1 MYDVAPIRMAALKS
15 AHALIP
21 PHPTSWSD
29 GIAAFRELEKAL
41 VADAVAAPGEAICH
55 DDELHRLRA
64 QPIHDGCTVDEFS
77 SRVNTALV
85 KTIPFLDRPFSNAT
99 AISKW
104 VISQLPAALAPDGR
118 SLRRGLTAAQF
129 GDTKHVVAECILLV
143 QQANEDSQA
152 NLRTESINVAE
163 EAGRRPGGLG
173 RGRGRGRGGD
183 GGGGGG
189 GSAGRGRG
197 RSGGRGGGTETHYA
211 DGTLRPTSCSVAP
224 PRGPMCD
231 RKHTGA
237 CWRDPMCDVA
247 LPSRLKPALVKSI
260 DEDRLANARRLG
272 ESIKTRQQPASGVVG
287 VMTES
292 DMEQA
297 WECEDVH
304 VFDDADADNAVQT
317 PATTD
322 RKCLACYYDPC
333 VCIAGGIPGTGM
345 DGKVGTR
352 APAVLCAYCFQA
364 SCKCE
369 VMLLQAASEMGA
381 AVPEFDIG
389 EPIRFVNSE
398 QVLVDGA
405 VVQTCGA
412 DGNVT
417 VFSGG
422 RQCIVTQDMDFP
434 RPLATWRSRAVDEH
448 AEQRGGIAVA
458 QLAVLFGAPAVLHTV
473 KDLGQEGFHA
483 IDKRLWGDGV
493 VVGPR
498 GVERSVGALVGAS
511 RHSLLHGEA
520 ERSNLVLLDVCS
532 LLIGVDGSSAPVG
545 GTEITHGVGLE
556 FGVGVEEFGQ
566 ANEETP

>member
-1 MYDVAPIRMAALKS
+1 MRFPGEMPSVKDGKEWVRVSRTLFKSQWRALLDGAELRELIQYRPSVLLPAITMTVPTADGSHTGLSHAAEKTREAENAKITESNTNKLAHIALAHAEIKNECWLAIEMSMYDVAPIRMTALKS
-15 AHALIP
+15 AHALVP

-29 GIAAFRELEKAL
+29 GIAAFRELEADL
-41 VADAVAAPGEAICH
+41 VANAVAAPGEAICH

-77 SRVNTALV
+77 YRVNNALV

-129 GDTKHVVAECILLV
+129 ADTKHVVAECITLV
-143 QQANEDSQA
+143 QQANEERQA
-152 NLRTESINVAE
+152 SLRTEGINMAG

-183 GGGGGG
+183 AGGGGG

-237 CWRDPMCDVA
+237 CWRDPTCDVA

-272 ESIKTRQQPASGVVG
+272 ESIKTRQQPASGGVVG

-297 WECEDVH
+297 WECENIY
-304 VFDDADADNAVQT
+304 VFDDADADAALQT

-333 VCIAGGIPGTGM
+333 VCIAGGIPGTNARSSKNYM
-345 DGKVGTR
+345 AHD
-352 APAVLCAYCFQA
+352 
-364 SCKCE
+364 
-369 VMLLQAASEMGA
+369 MGH
-381 AVPEFDIG
+381 V
-389 EPIRFVNSE
+389 
-398 QVLVDGA
+398 
-405 VVQTCGA
+405 
-412 DGNVT
+412 
-417 VFSGG
+417 
-422 RQCIVTQDMDFP
+422 
-434 RPLATWRSRAVDEH
+434 
-448 AEQRGGIAVA
+448 
-458 QLAVLFGAPAVLHTV
+458 
-473 KDLGQEGFHA
+473 
-483 IDKRLWGDGV
+483 
-493 VVGPR
+493 
-498 GVERSVGALVGAS
+498 
-511 RHSLLHGEA
+511 
-520 ERSNLVLLDVCS
+520 
-532 LLIGVDGSSAPVG
+532 
-545 GTEITHGVGLE
+545 
-556 FGVGVEEFGQ
+556 
-566 ANEETP
+566 